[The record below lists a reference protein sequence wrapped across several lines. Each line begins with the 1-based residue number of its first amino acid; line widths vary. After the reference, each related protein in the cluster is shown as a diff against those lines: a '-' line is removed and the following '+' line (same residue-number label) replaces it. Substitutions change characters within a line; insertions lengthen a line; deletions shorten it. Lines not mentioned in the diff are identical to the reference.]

1 MRRTRLWAQ
10 LLGVRGVIV
19 GGIEVEEDD
28 DGEIAGL
35 IVSARLRKA
44 EAGRCGVCRRRS
56 GGARLPL
63 PQPSGRGEL
72 AGHRCERH
80 HHLITVQTRSSA
92 HRAIPH
98 RFRPPPRRRVRR
110 A

>member
-1 MRRTRLWAQ
+1 MRRTKLWAQ

-44 EAGRCGVCRRRS
+44 EAADVAS
-56 GGARLPL
+56 AAGGAAVQDCPFLNLP
-63 PQPSGRGEL
+63 GE
-72 AGHRCERH
+72 ASWPVIAASDI
-80 HHLITVQTRSSA
+80 IT
-92 HRAIPH
+92 
-98 RFRPPPRRRVRR
+98 
-110 A
+110 

>member
-56 GGARLPL
+56 GGARLLL
-63 PQPSGRGEL
+63 PQATCPSGLTSTADGAVTSCSAARGQQPD
-72 AGHRCERH
+72 A
-80 HHLITVQTRSSA
+80 VQRGTCREGS
-92 HRAIPH
+92 PVT
-98 RFRPPPRRRVRR
+98 FR
-110 A
+110 

>member
-28 DGEIAGL
+28 DGEITGL

-44 EAGRCGVCRRRS
+44 EAGRCGVCHRRS

-63 PQPSGRGEL
+63 HQPSGRG
-72 AGHRCERH
+72 AGRYIAASDI
-80 HHLITVQTRSSA
+80 IT
-92 HRAIPH
+92 
-98 RFRPPPRRRVRR
+98 
-110 A
+110 

>member
-44 EAGRCGVCRRRS
+44 EAGRCGVCCRRS

-63 PQPSGRGEL
+63 PQPPGE
-72 AGHRCERH
+72 ASWPVIAASEI
-80 HHLITVQTRSSA
+80 IT
-92 HRAIPH
+92 
-98 RFRPPPRRRVRR
+98 
-110 A
+110 

>member
-56 GGARLPL
+56 GGARLPCLNL
-63 PQPSGRGEL
+63 PGE
-72 AGHRCERH
+72 ASRPVIAASDI
-80 HHLITVQTRSSA
+80 IT
-92 HRAIPH
+92 
-98 RFRPPPRRRVRR
+98 
-110 A
+110 

>member
-19 GGIEVEEDD
+19 GDIEVEEDD

-44 EAGRCGVCRRRS
+44 EADRCGVCRRRS
-56 GGARLPL
+56 GG
-63 PQPSGRGEL
+63 
-72 AGHRCERH
+72 
-80 HHLITVQTRSSA
+80 
-92 HRAIPH
+92 
-98 RFRPPPRRRVRR
+98 
-110 A
+110 

>member
-1 MRRTRLWAQ
+1 MRCTRLWAQ
-10 LLGVRGVIV
+10 LLDVRGVIV

-56 GGARLPL
+56 GQYVTRARVIKRTPDHACCNGDGQSAFISAASDLSRAANAP
-63 PQPSGRGEL
+63 E
-72 AGHRCERH
+72 
-80 HHLITVQTRSSA
+80 TRRES
-92 HRAIPH
+92 
-98 RFRPPPRRRVRR
+98 
-110 A
+110 